1 MLNQEYP
8 KFEKHSFEGL
18 EFSLSEPIT
27 KINLRGKKKE
37 FFTKIGKILSIIL
50 PIEPNTSSSNQL
62 FSTMWLSPDE
72 WLVYF
77 NGEDKQLFKGLF
89 DEISKFNFGSIVDVS
104 DQWICINIKGIKTFD
119 LLSSGSPFNFNN
131 FKKNKNSVTQTLLN
145 HTDVIIHH
153 KEINDINL
161 FVRRSFSEDLWL
173 WIKDSARFI

>member
-1 MLNQEYP
+1 MLEHNTPIKDKKEY
-8 KFEKHSFEGL
+8 
-18 EFSLSEPIT
+18 SEVIISEAEPVL

-50 PIEPNTSSSNQL
+50 PIEPNTSSSNQQYNTL
-62 FSTMWLSPDE
+62 WLSPDE

-77 NGEDKQLFKGLF
+77 NGEDRQLFNNLF
-89 DEISKFNFGSIVDVS
+89 NEISKLNFGSVVDVS
-104 DQWICINIKGIKTFD
+104 NQWICINIKGNKTFD
-119 LLSSGSPFNFNN
+119 LLSSGSPFNYES
-131 FKKNKNSVTQTLLN
+131 FKKTKNSVTQTLLN

-153 KEINDINL
+153 KEINEINL